1 VTLELLVN
9 IDVPDLERALA
20 FYTRAFD
27 LRLGRRL
34 GPEVAELLGSNAP
47 IYLLEKA
54 AGSRS
59 SVSAANESPRAQRD
73 YARHWTPVHLDFAV
87 PDIQAAVR
95 RALDT
100 GAVLEGEI
108 ETHAFGRMA
117 KLADPFGHGICLI
130 QFTGRGYD
138 EIA

>member
-1 VTLELLVN
+1 MTAELLVN
-9 IDVPDLERALA
+9 VDVPDLDRGIA
-20 FYTRAFD
+20 FYTRAFE
-27 LRLGRRL
+27 LRVGRRL
-34 GPEVAELLGSNAP
+34 GPEVAELLGANAP
-47 IYLLEKA
+47 IYLLEKV

-59 SVSAANESPRAQRD
+59 SAANANPRAQRD
-73 YARHWTPVHLDFAV
+73 FARHWTPVHLDFTV

-95 RALDT
+95 RALDA

-117 KLADPFGHGICLI
+117 RLADPFGHGICLI

-138 EIA
+138 EIADP